1 MKEKLI
7 NVKEKREENLDTGHF
22 ERERK
27 LDKNQVMS
35 WNKNEGKKNNGRKK
49 LKITKNMK

>member
-7 NVKEKREENLDTGHF
+7 NVKVKREENLDKGNF
-22 ERERK
+22 KRERK
-27 LDKNQVMS
+27 LNKNQVMS
-35 WNKNEGKKNNGRKK
+35 WDKNEEKYWQKK